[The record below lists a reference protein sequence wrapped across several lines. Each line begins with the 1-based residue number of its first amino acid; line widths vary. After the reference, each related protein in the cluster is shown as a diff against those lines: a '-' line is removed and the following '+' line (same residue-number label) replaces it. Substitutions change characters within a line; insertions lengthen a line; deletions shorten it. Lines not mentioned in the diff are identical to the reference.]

1 MRTQRENGHLHAK
14 ERGLHHR
21 FLISYARPDQGNQL
35 PWSVPIAVSLYVLEH
50 LIVPCQL
57 TGICSDRVFT
67 FLSLTVHKSS
77 ICGHPWR
84 YGHDTEHTH
93 PRSSKRQSGCVR
105 ASHNSFTPASSMS
118 LYPTCRLLR
127 FGFSVRTEARSR
139 QPSAVMKQFV
149 TLQGNS
155 KEATRQGDD
164 VFV

>member
-1 MRTQRENGHLHAK
+1 MPGQT
-14 ERGLHHR
+14 RGT
-21 FLISYARPDQGNQL
+21 SL
-35 PWSVPIAVSLYVLEH
+35 PLSGPIDVSLYVLEY
-50 LIVPCQL
+50 LIIPCQL

-67 FLSLTVHKSS
+67 FLSLTVHQSS

-84 YGHDTEHTH
+84 YSHDIEHTH

-105 ASHNSFTPASSMS
+105 ASHNSFTPTSSMS

-139 QPSAVMKQFV
+139 QPSAVMTQFV
-149 TLQGNS
+149 TLRGNS
-155 KEATRQGDD
+155 KAATHQGDY